1 MQKRIL
7 YLVVFLIV
15 IHLSTP
21 DEYLLASFMKV
32 NAFIM
37 KVTTRNSLFYILQW
51 LITSVISNDLYLIS
65 I

>member
-21 DEYLLASFMKV
+21 DEYLLASFYESDRLEV
-32 NAFIM
+32 M
-37 KVTTRNSLFYILQW
+37 KVTA
-51 LITSVISNDLYLIS
+51 
-65 I
+65 